1 MLNRDLFE
9 QLLATYPAEKREVA
23 RLVYHRF
30 AEGDSTQFF
39 TQLFVVLGLYAHY
52 VENVPQA
59 VIEANQNAHAGLLKV
74 REEIGLLAQAI
85 DKRNLNITNQAERT
99 QELCLATQE
108 RCDQIT
114 ERLDEILEDVAG
126 HIDTEAIASRI
137 KEKVESGINREII
150 APFVNRSNELAKQV
164 TPTLNQIRDAATEAS
179 RLWPKRIWQ
188 TAIAGSLA
196 FAAALTLVATL
207 AIYAKFKNYYE
218 EKVADKII
226 AAEQVITDN
235 QDAFREL
242 AIAGA
247 QVKVIRTENNG
258 ATNPGGFAI
267 AVEDPDAAETRT
279 IGDHK
284 YGLIFFTSARREK
297 QIQQMKKEAERL
309 SAKAQAN
316 QVGGE
321 SQRQ

>member
-9 QLLATYPAEKREVA
+9 ELLATYPAEKREVA
-23 RLVYHRF
+23 RQVYHRF

-74 REEIGLLAQAI
+74 REQIGLLAQAI

-114 ERLDEILEDVAG
+114 TRLDAILKNVGA
-126 HIDTEAIASRI
+126 HIDTEAIVSGVQ
-137 KEKVESGINREII
+137 EKLHSGINREII

-164 TPTLNQIRDAATEAS
+164 TPTLNQIRDAAAEAN

-188 TAIAGSLA
+188 TAMMGSLA
-196 FAAALTLVATL
+196 FAAALMLVATL
-207 AIYAKFKNYYE
+207 AIHAKFKNYYE
-218 EKVADKII
+218 QKVAEKIVT
-226 AAEQVITDN
+226 AEQVITYN

-242 AIAGA
+242 AIAGV
-247 QVKVIRTENNG
+247 QVKVTRTTDSSNG
-258 ATNPGGFAI
+258 INPGGFAI
-267 AVEDPDAAETRT
+267 GIEDPDAAETRT
-279 IGDHK
+279 ISGQK
-284 YGLIFFTSARREK
+284 YGLIFFTSPRKEK
-297 QIQQMKKEAERL
+297 QIQQMKHETEKL
-309 SAKAQAN
+309 SGK
-316 QVGGE
+316 
-321 SQRQ
+321 SQSGDENR

>member
-9 QLLATYPAEKREVA
+9 ELLATYPAEKREVA
-23 RLVYHRF
+23 RQVYHRF

-114 ERLDEILEDVAG
+114 ERLDKILEDVAG

-164 TPTLNQIRDAATEAS
+164 TPTLNQIRDAAAEAS

-188 TAIAGSLA
+188 TAITGSLA
-196 FAAALTLVATL
+196 FAAAVTLVATL
-207 AIYAKFKNYYE
+207 AIAAKFKNYYE
-218 EKVADKII
+218 EKVAEKIVT
-226 AAEQVITDN
+226 AEKVITDN

-242 AIAGA
+242 AIAGV
-247 QVKVIRTENNG
+247 QVKVIRTEDSPG
-258 ATNPGGFAI
+258 ATSPGGFAI
-267 AVEDPDAAETRT
+267 AVENPDAAEART
-279 IGDHK
+279 IGGHK
-284 YGLIFFTSARREK
+284 YGLIFFTSGRKEK
-297 QIQQMKKEAERL
+297 QIQQMKQEVEKR
-309 SAKAQAN
+309 SSSTGK
-316 QVGGE
+316 
-321 SQRQ
+321 

>member
-23 RLVYHRF
+23 RQVYHRF

-85 DKRNLNITNQAERT
+85 DKRNLNITNSAART
-99 QELCLATQE
+99 EELCRETQDK
-108 RCDQIT
+108 CDEIT
-114 ERLDEILEDVAG
+114 ERLDTILKNVGA
-126 HIDTEAIASRI
+126 HIDTEAIVSGVQ
-137 KEKVESGINREII
+137 EKLHNGINREVI

-164 TPTLNQIRDAATEAS
+164 APTLNQIRDAAAEAS
-179 RLWPKRIWQ
+179 RLWPKRIWR
-188 TAIAGSLA
+188 TAITASLA

-218 EKVADKII
+218 QNVADKII
-226 AAEQVITDN
+226 AAEQVITHN

-242 AIAGA
+242 AIAGV

-267 AVEDPDAAETRT
+267 AVEDADAAEMRPL
-279 IGDHK
+279 GDHNH
-284 YGLIFFTSARREK
+284 GLIFFTSARKEKEIQRMKRET
-297 QIQQMKKEAERL
+297 ENG
-309 SAKAQAN
+309 KAVRQN
-316 QVGGE
+316 TGE
-321 SQRQ
+321 SGWR

>member
-23 RLVYHRF
+23 RQVYHRF

-59 VIEANQNAHAGLLKV
+59 VIEANQSAHAGLLKV

-85 DKRNLNITNQAERT
+85 DKRNLNITNSAART
-99 QELCLATQE
+99 EELCRETQDK
-108 RCDQIT
+108 CDEIT
-114 ERLDEILEDVAG
+114 DRLDTILKNVGA
-126 HIDTEAIASRI
+126 HIDTGAIVSGVQ
-137 KEKVESGINREII
+137 EKLHSGINREVI

-164 TPTLNQIRDAATEAS
+164 TPTLNQIRDAAAEAS
-179 RLWPKRIWQ
+179 QLWPKRIWQ
-188 TAIAGSLA
+188 TAITGSLV
-196 FAAALTLVATL
+196 FAATLTLVATL

-226 AAEQVITDN
+226 AAEQVITYN

-242 AIAGA
+242 AVAGA

-267 AVEDPDAAETRT
+267 AVEDADAAETRT

-284 YGLIFFTSARREK
+284 YGLIFFTSGRKEK
-297 QIQQMKKEAERL
+297 QIQQMKQGVEKR
-309 SAKAQAN
+309 SSTSGK
-316 QVGGE
+316 
-321 SQRQ
+321 